1 MPRAIQKLSAVTC
14 MALKK
19 PGRHSDGASL
29 YLNISKSGSKS
40 WVFMWTRNGVR
51 REMGLGSY
59 PRVSLAAAR
68 TKAENC
74 HSFIEAGKD
83 PIAERDREGEPI
95 FAECVEIFLAAKVS
109 EWGNAKHR
117 AQWRMTLTEYCKP
130 ISAMKISEIST
141 NDVLKVLNP
150 LWQER
155 QSTASRLR
163 GRIERVL
170 DFAKV
175 KGWRTGENPA
185 LWRGNLKNVL
195 PARQKLSRG
204 HHAAMDY
211 VDLPAFL
218 ERVRNADAI
227 AARALEFLILTAAR
241 SGEVLGAQWS
251 EIDFD
256 RAIWTVPAERMK
268 AKETHRVPLSDR
280 AIEILQALHE
290 TRISD
295 FVFPGQRPNR
305 PLSAMSMP
313 MLLRRL
319 KVEGATVHGF
329 RSSFRDWCGEETHF
343 PREIAEAALAHK
355 VGNEVERAYRRGDAL
370 EKRRH
375 LMQAWADF
383 ITDRAPGNVVAM
395 RHVSS

>member
-1 MPRAIQKLSAVTC
+1 MSRAVQKLSAV
-14 MALKK
+14 AIKPLKK
-19 PGRHSDGASL
+19 PGRHSDGGGL
-29 YLNISKSGSKS
+29 YLSISKSGSKS
-40 WVFMWTRNGVR
+40 WVFMWTRKGVR

-59 PRVSLAAAR
+59 PRVSLAVAR
-68 TKAENC
+68 AKAEKC
-74 HSFIEAGKD
+74 HSFIEEGKD
-83 PIAERDREGEPI
+83 PIAERDKEAEPT
-95 FAECVEIFLAAKVS
+95 FAECVEMFLAAKAI

-130 ISAMKISEIST
+130 ISAMKISDIGT

-150 LWQER
+150 IWQDR
-155 QSTASRLR
+155 APTASRLR

-175 KGWRTGENPA
+175 KGWRIGENPA

-195 PARQKLSRG
+195 PARNKLSRG

-211 VDLPAFL
+211 SDIPEFL
-218 ERVRNADAI
+218 ARVRNADAM

-241 SGEVLGAQWS
+241 SGEVLGTQWS
-251 EIDFD
+251 EIDFEK
-256 RAIWTVPAERMK
+256 AIWTAPAARMK
-268 AKETHRVPLSDR
+268 AKEIHRVPLSDR
-280 AIEILQALHE
+280 AIEILQTRHE
-290 TRISD
+290 TRVSD

-305 PLSAMSMP
+305 PLSAFSMP
-313 MLLRRL
+313 TQLRRM
-319 KVEGATVHGF
+319 KIEGATVHGF

-370 EKRRH
+370 EKRRK
-375 LMQAWADF
+375 LMQA
-383 ITDRAPGNVVAM
+383 
-395 RHVSS
+395 

>member
-1 MPRAIQKLSAVTC
+1 MSRAIQKLSAVTC
-14 MALKK
+14 KALKK
-19 PGRHSDGASL
+19 PGRHSDGDGL
-29 YLNISKSGSKS
+29 YLNISKAGSKS
-40 WVFMWTRNGVR
+40 WVFMWTRNDVR

-68 TKAENC
+68 AKAEEC

-83 PIAERDREGEPI
+83 PIAERDKEAVPI
-95 FAECVEIFLAAKVS
+95 FAECVEIFLATKAS
-109 EWGNAKHR
+109 EWQNAKHR

-150 LWQER
+150 IWQDR
-155 QSTASRLR
+155 QETASRLR

-195 PARQKLSRG
+195 PARQKLSRS

-211 VDLPAFL
+211 VDVPAFL
-218 ERVRNADAI
+218 KRVSNADAMP
-227 AARALEFLILTAAR
+227 ARALEFLILTAAR
-241 SGEVLGAQWS
+241 TGEVLGTQWS
-251 EIDFD
+251 EIDFA
-256 RAIWTVPAERMK
+256 RAIWTAPAARMK

-280 AIEILQALHE
+280 AIEILQTLNE
-290 TRISD
+290 TRVSD

-319 KVEGATVHGF
+319 KVEDATVHGF

-355 VGNEVERAYRRGDAL
+355 IGNEVERAYRRGDAL
-370 EKRRH
+370 EKRRK
-375 LMQAWADF
+375 LMQAWADYCAS
-383 ITDRAPGNVVAM
+383 TDSGNVVPI